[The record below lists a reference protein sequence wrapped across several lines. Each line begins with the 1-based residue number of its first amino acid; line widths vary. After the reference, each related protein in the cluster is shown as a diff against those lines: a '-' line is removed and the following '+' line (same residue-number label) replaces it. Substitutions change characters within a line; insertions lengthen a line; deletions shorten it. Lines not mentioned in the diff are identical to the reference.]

1 MLNYVMDHMLVQWI
15 ESTGEINVASAAVLV
30 LVFILGG
37 LVLIPRTVLCLAA
50 GVFFGLPAVPIILPS
65 TTIGGVLAF
74 LLARYLLRERL
85 QHELDRRPHLRAIAD
100 GIDREGWRLVGLLR
114 FGSPVPTAVQ
124 NYLFGLTR
132 IELLPFTIATFFFTI
147 PQVTLYVYLGAAG
160 RAAVLDNQSSALSR
174 ILLGIGIATLAGVV
188 ALVVRS
194 SRAAFRRASEP
205 CKIG

>member
-1 MLNYVMDHMLVQWI
+1 MTDVLVRWI
-15 ESTGEINVASAAVLV
+15 ESAGDINVASGTALT
-30 LVFILGG
+30 LVFILSG

-74 LLARYLLRERL
+74 LMARYLLRQRL

-114 FGSPVPTAVQ
+114 FGSPVPTTVQ

-174 ILLGIGIATLAGVV
+174 ILLGIGIVTLTTVV

-194 SRAAFRRASEP
+194 SRAAFRRASES

>member
-1 MLNYVMDHMLVQWI
+1 MLSYVMTDVLVQWI
-15 ESTGEINVASAAVLV
+15 ESVGEINVASAAALV
-30 LVFILGG
+30 LVFILSG

-50 GVFFGLPAVPIILPS
+50 GIFFGLPAVPIILPS
-65 TTIGGVLAF
+65 TTVGGVFAF

-85 QHELDRRPHLRAIAD
+85 QRELDRRPHLRAIAD

-114 FGSPVPTAVQ
+114 FGSPVPTTVQ

-132 IELLPFTIATFFFTI
+132 IELVPFTVATFFFTI

-174 ILLGIGIATLAGVV
+174 ILLGIGIVTLGTVV
-188 ALVVRS
+188 ALVARS
-194 SRAAFRRASEP
+194 SRAAFRRAES

>member
-1 MLNYVMDHMLVQWI
+1 
-15 ESTGEINVASAAVLV
+15 
-30 LVFILGG
+30 
-37 LVLIPRTVLCLAA
+37 
-50 GVFFGLPAVPIILPS
+50 
-65 TTIGGVLAF
+65 
-74 LLARYLLRERL
+74 
-85 QHELDRRPHLRAIAD
+85 RRPHLRAIAD
-100 GIDREGWRLVGLLR
+100 GIDREGWRLVALLR

-132 IELLPFTIATFFFTI
+132 IGLVPFAIATFFFTI

>member
-132 IELLPFTIATFFFTI
+132 IELLPFTLATFFFTI

-160 RAAVLDNQSSALSR
+160 RAVVLDSQSSALSR
-174 ILLGIGIATLAGVV
+174 ILLGIGIVTVTTVV
-188 ALVVRS
+188 VLVVRS
-194 SRAAFRRASEP
+194 SRDAFRRASQS

>member
-1 MLNYVMDHMLVQWI
+1 MLNYVMDHVFVQWI

-147 PQVTLYVYLGAAG
+147 PQVTLYVYLGSAG
-160 RAAVLDNQSSALSR
+160 RAV
-174 ILLGIGIATLAGVV
+174 
-188 ALVVRS
+188 
-194 SRAAFRRASEP
+194 
-205 CKIG
+205 

>member
-1 MLNYVMDHMLVQWI
+1 MTDALVQWI
-15 ESTGEINVASAAVLV
+15 ESAGEINVASAAALM
-30 LVFILGG
+30 LVFILSG

-50 GVFFGLPAVPIILPS
+50 GVFYGLPAVPIILPS

-74 LLARYLLRERL
+74 LLARYVLRERL
-85 QHELDRRPHLRAIAD
+85 QRELDVRPHLRAIAD

-132 IELLPFTIATFFFTI
+132 IELLPFITATFIFTI

-160 RAAVLDNQSSALSR
+160 HAAVLDNQSSALSR
-174 ILLGIGIATLAGVV
+174 ILLGIGIVTLTTVV

-194 SRAAFRRASEP
+194 SLTAFRRASQS